1 MQLAIGN
8 DHAGLDLKKEIMS
21 LLEDRD
27 YAFTDCGTFT
37 TESCDYPDF
46 AAKVCQAVQSQNADL
61 GILIC
66 GTGIGMS
73 IAANKHIGIRA
84 ALVQDIFSAQA
95 TRQHN
100 NSNILC
106 LGARVLETQ
115 IALDIVDTWLN
126 TPFEGGRHQRRLNKL
141 AQIEQTSTKT
151 FNK

>member
-21 LLEDRD
+21 LLEDRGHS
-27 YAFTDCGTFT
+27 FTDYGTFT

-46 AAKVCQAVQSQNADL
+46 ATKVCQSVQSRNADL

-84 ALVQDIFSAQA
+84 SLVQDIFSAQA

-106 LGARVLETQ
+106 LGARVLDTK
-115 IALDIVDTWLN
+115 IALDIVTTWID
-126 TPFEGGRHQRRLNKL
+126 TPFEGGRHQRRLDKIAQVEHLYNKHSL
-141 AQIEQTSTKT
+141 P
-151 FNK
+151 

>member
-21 LLEDRD
+21 LLEDRG
-27 YAFTDCGTFT
+27 YSFTDYGTFT

-46 AAKVCQAVQSQNADL
+46 AAKVCQSVQSQNADL

-115 IALDIVDTWLN
+115 IALDIVATWLD
-126 TPFEGGRHQRRLNKL
+126 TPFEGGRHQRRLNKI
-141 AQIEQTSTKT
+141 AQVEQTY
-151 FNK
+151 NK